1 MTVISVVESSHVDYA
16 LLFLTPYKSKAKVSF
31 MLRPEG
37 DSTSAHWLMDTS
49 LSFFIQNMINDGDFY
64 RDGL

>member
-1 MTVISVVESSHVDYA
+1 
-16 LLFLTPYKSKAKVSF
+16 

-49 LSFFIQNMINDGDFY
+49 LSFFIQNMINDGAFY